1 MPPEEKADILESRL
15 AALQHT
21 EGEAFMELLF
31 RSFYQPLG
39 NSIYRVV
46 QDRATAE
53 DLVQDL
59 FLKVWNNRSTLV
71 ITTTYKSYLHRA
83 ALNTALHHLQK
94 HKRQVAWDDVRVP
107 EPSRNTTAEN
117 LAAEEAE
124 LAVAGALEALP
135 PQCRAVFM
143 MSREEGMS
151 YRQIAEALNVAPK
164 TVENQMGKALRLLRE
179 NLRGFLAGISVCVGL
194 MTKNIF

>member
-1 MPPEEKADILESRL
+1 MPPEENADILETRL
-15 AALQHT
+15 ATLQHAD
-21 EGEAFMELLF
+21 EEAFMELLF

-39 NSIYRVV
+39 NVIYRVV

-53 DLVQDL
+53 DLLQDL
-59 FLKVWNNRSTLV
+59 FLKIWNNRGALI
-71 ITTTYKSYLHRA
+71 ITTTYKAYLYRA
-83 ALNTALHHLQK
+83 AMNTALYHLQK
-94 HKRQVAWDDVRVP
+94 HKRQVAWDDARIL
-107 EPSRNTTAEN
+107 EPSRNATAEN
-117 LAAEEAE
+117 LAGEEAE

-135 PQCRAVFM
+135 PQCRAVFI

-179 NLRGFLAGISVCVGL
+179 RLSGFLAGMSVCVAVV
-194 MTKNIF
+194 MKNIF

>member
-1 MPPEEKADILESRL
+1 MPPDENADILESRL
-15 AALQHT
+15 TTLQYT
-21 EGEAFMELLF
+21 DGEAFMELLF

-39 NSIYRVV
+39 NVIYRVV

-59 FLKVWNNRSTLV
+59 FLKVWNNRGTLA
-71 ITTTYKSYLHRA
+71 ITTTYKAYLYRA
-83 ALNTALHHLQK
+83 AMNTALHHLQK
-94 HKRQVAWDDVRVP
+94 HKRQVAWDDARVP
-107 EPSRNTTAEN
+107 EPSRDATTEY
-117 LAAEEAE
+117 LDGEEAE

-135 PQCRAVFM
+135 PQCRAVFV

-179 NLRGFLAGISVCVGL
+179 RLSSFLSGMSMCVA
-194 MTKNIF
+194 MVFENIF

>member
-1 MPPEEKADILESRL
+1 MPPEENADILESRL
-15 AALQHT
+15 TTLQDT
-21 EGEAFMELLF
+21 DGEAFMELLF

-39 NSIYRVV
+39 NVIYRVV

-53 DLVQDL
+53 DLLQDL
-59 FLKVWNNRSTLV
+59 FLKVWNNRAALV
-71 ITTTYKSYLHRA
+71 ITTTYKAYLYRA
-83 ALNTALHHLQK
+83 AMNTALHYLQK
-94 HKRQVAWDDVRVP
+94 HKRQVAWDDARVP
-107 EPSRNTTAEN
+107 EPSRDATNEY
-117 LAAEEAE
+117 LAGEEAE

-135 PQCRAVFM
+135 PQCRAVFV

-179 NLRGFLAGISVCVGL
+179 RLSGFLSGMSVCVAV
-194 MTKNIF
+194 MVENIF